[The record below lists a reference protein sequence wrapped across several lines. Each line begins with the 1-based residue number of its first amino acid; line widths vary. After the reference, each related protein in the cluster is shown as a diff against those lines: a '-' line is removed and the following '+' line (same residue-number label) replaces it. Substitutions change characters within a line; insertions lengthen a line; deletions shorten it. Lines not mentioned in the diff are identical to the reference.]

1 MAIVNNFIGFK
12 VATQPDYNAADND
25 SDFGENLNR
34 SIKQINQ
41 SYNYTSAI
49 KNTYVDGF
57 INQFGA
63 SSAFSTNEQRLVQ
76 NMVRESININGITVR
91 YMPRWS
97 PYTDRVW
104 NERPESRFHR
114 GLPMDMMLVAAAG
127 FEGEG
132 DVMTQYGMEF
142 REEVILTIAIPRFE
156 ELYSVFT
163 KRLNDQYDSEDA
175 KKFERTRP
183 LEGDLIAVAF
193 GRSAQNKNQYAPKIF
208 EILRVTTYHDG
219 AFFQLGNN
227 YQYKI
232 RARLFELSGE
242 DLEFNPTVVQYNPDG
257 SQLTII
263 DSETGPIAR
272 SKDPLFFLDSDTR
285 TINTSKDSEMH
296 FDSWSS
302 NRAIEERAKQQEVFD
317 NYGTKV
323 ENVPVIVQDYGAQA
337 FGVPGII
344 DDLDNI

>member
-1 MAIVNNFIGFK
+1 VAIVNNFIGFN
-12 VATQPDYNAADND
+12 VATDADYARSDND
-25 SDFGENLNR
+25 SDFGSNLNR
-34 SIKQINQ
+34 SIQSINQ
-41 SYNYTSAI
+41 AYTTASGIRNTYTS
-49 KNTYVDGF
+49 GF

-97 PYTDRVW
+97 PYTDLVW

-114 GLPMDMMLVAAAG
+114 GLSMDMMLVAAAG

-142 REEVILTIAIPRFE
+142 REEVIMTIAIPRFE
-156 ELYSVFT
+156 QLYGEFT
-163 KRLNDQYDSEDA
+163 NDMLSQYDSEDA

-242 DLEFNPTVVQYNPDG
+242 DLEFNPTVVQYNNDG
-257 SQLTII
+257 TQKTLI
-263 DSETGPIAR
+263 DSDTGPIAR
-272 SKDPLFFLDSDTR
+272 SKDPLFFLDSDKR
-285 TINTSKDSEMH
+285 IINTNKDSDMH

-302 NRAIEERAKQQEVFD
+302 NRAIEERSKQQEVFD

-337 FGVPGII
+337 FNVPGII

>member
-1 MAIVNNFIGFK
+1 MAIVNNYIGFT
-12 VATQPDYNAADND
+12 VATQPEYNAADND
-25 SDFGENLNR
+25 SDFGLNLNR
-34 SIKQINQ
+34 SIQQINQ
-41 SYNYTSAI
+41 NYNVAAGI
-49 KNTYVDGF
+49 KNTYINGY

-63 SSAFSTNEQRLVQ
+63 SSSFSTNEQRLVQ
-76 NMVRESININGITVR
+76 NIVRESININGITVR

-97 PYTDRVW
+97 PYTDKVW
-104 NERPESRFHR
+104 NERPESQFHK

-156 ELYSVFT
+156 ELYKTYINELAVS
-163 KRLNDQYDSEDA
+163 LDSEDS
-175 KKFERTRP
+175 KKFARTRP
-183 LEGDLIAVAF
+183 YEGDLIAIAF

-242 DLEFNPTVVQYNPDG
+242 DLEFNPTVVQYNIDG
-257 SQLTII
+257 SQQTLI
-263 DSETGPIAR
+263 DSDTGPIAR
-272 SKDPLFFLDSDTR
+272 AKDPLYFLDSDRR
-285 TINTSKDSEMH
+285 TINTNQDSEAH

-302 NRAIEERAKQQEVFD
+302 NLAIEERAKQQEVFD
-317 NYGTKV
+317 NYGSKV
-323 ENVPVIVQDYGAQA
+323 EEVPVIVQDYGAQA

>member
-1 MAIVNNFIGFK
+1 MAIVNNFLGFT
-12 VATQPDYNAADND
+12 VASQPELNAADND
-25 SDFGENLNR
+25 SDFGVNLNR
-34 SIKQINQ
+34 SVQKINQ
-41 SYNYTSAI
+41 AYNYQAGI
-49 KNTYVDGF
+49 RNTYINGH

-63 SSAFSTNEQRLVQ
+63 SSAFSTNEQRLIQ
-76 NMVRESININGITVR
+76 NMIRESININGITVR

-97 PYTDRVW
+97 PYTDKVW
-104 NERPESRFHR
+104 NERPESRFHK

-156 ELYSVFT
+156 ELYKEYTDGLRDNF
-163 KRLNDQYDSEDA
+163 DSETA
-175 KKFERTRP
+175 EVFARTRP

-193 GRSAQNKNQYAPKIF
+193 GRSAQNRNQYAPKIF

-242 DLEFNPTVVQYNPDG
+242 DIEFNPTVIQYNPDG
-257 SQLTII
+257 SQSTVV
-263 DSETGPIAR
+263 DVNTGPIAR
-272 SKDPLFFLDSDTR
+272 AKDSIEFLDSDTR
-285 TINTSKDSEMH
+285 SINTNRDSDSQM
-296 FDSWSS
+296 DSWAS
-302 NRAIEERAKQQEVFD
+302 NKFIEERSQVQEIFD
-317 NYGTKV
+317 NNGNKV
-323 ENVPVIVQDYGAQA
+323 ENVTVIVKDYGAQA
-337 FGVPGII
+337 FNVPGII
-344 DDLDNI
+344 DNLDDI